1 MKKQIK
7 IILMSFA
14 ILSMAACEEGGLL
27 SPARDVNG
35 IWKGTLTSSENN
47 AEQINTVTNVM
58 VLDLTQDGNNVT
70 GDMCYGS
77 YCGSLTGTISG
88 ATINFTSIIGNG
100 CINVHGTFTSSN
112 MEGMRN
118 STPPPY
124 LTCGD
129 VLNDGHGSKGIE
141 WHLVKL

>member
-1 MKKQIK
+1 MKKELK
-7 IILMSFA
+7 IIFFFTA
-14 ILSMAACEEGGLL
+14 ILSLTACEDGWL
-27 SPARDVNG
+27 SPARDVSG

-47 AEQINTVTNVM
+47 VAQINTVTDIM
-58 VLDLTQDGNNVT
+58 VLDLTMDGNNVT
-70 GDMCYGS
+70 GDMCFGS

-88 ATINFTSIIGNG
+88 ATIDFTCIIGNG

-118 STPPPY
+118 SNPPPY

-141 WHLVKL
+141 WHLEKL

>member
-1 MKKQIK
+1 MEKQLK
-7 IILMSFA
+7 IILVIACIMS
-14 ILSMAACEEGGLL
+14 LAACEDGGLL

-35 IWKGTLTSSENN
+35 IWKGTLTCSDNDAAQSNM
-47 AEQINTVTNVM
+47 VTDVM
-58 VLDLTQDGNNVT
+58 VLDLTMDGNSVT
-70 GDMCYGS
+70 GDMCFGS

-88 ATINFTSIIGNG
+88 TTIEFTSIIGNG

-118 STPPPY
+118 SIPPPY

>member
-1 MKKQIK
+1 MKKQMK
-7 IILMSFA
+7 IMLVLA
-14 ILSMAACEEGGLL
+14 TILSLTACEKGGLL
-27 SPARDVNG
+27 SPARNVSG

-47 AEQINTVTNVM
+47 AAQINTVTDIM
-58 VLDLTQDGNNVT
+58 VLDLTQNGNYVT
-70 GDMCYGS
+70 GDMCFGS

-88 ATINFTSIIGNG
+88 TTIEFTSIIGNG

-118 STPPPY
+118 SNPPPY
-124 LTCGD
+124 ITCGD

-141 WHLVKL
+141 WHLKKL